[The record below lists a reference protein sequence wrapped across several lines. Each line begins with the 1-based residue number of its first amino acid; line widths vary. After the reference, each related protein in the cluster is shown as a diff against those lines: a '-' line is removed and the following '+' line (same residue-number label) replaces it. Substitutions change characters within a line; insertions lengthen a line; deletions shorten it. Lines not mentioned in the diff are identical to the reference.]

1 MAVSNNDDPSSNGAP
16 RTNLILRGTE
26 CFVHRWTNAV
36 QPKGVAVIYH
46 GFLAHGNYPTVRYV
60 AELLE
65 SANYAVVAVDLPG
78 HGRSGGMRGYVP
90 SEHALV
96 EDGVQIAHY
105 ADNLYENKLPLFL
118 VGSSLGGAIAL
129 SASKKMNMNMNM
141 NMNISANSI
150 SDRLAGVVLLAPM
163 LALNVAEPLRYV
175 LKGLSFLVPTI
186 QLISSSATSSAKQ
199 YRDADKRRECDDDD
213 LTVSGAKLRVASAAA
228 CVNLAAETRASLS
241 DVDIPFLCMV
251 ANEDVVV
258 KNEGSFE
265 LMEKSPSLDK
275 TLKQYDAL
283 HGLFCEPAPLIDQIQ
298 LDLLSWVNHRCK
310 H

>member
-1 MAVSNNDDPSSNGAP
+1 
-16 RTNLILRGTE
+16 
-26 CFVHRWTNAV
+26 
-36 QPKGVAVIYH
+36 
-46 GFLAHGNYPTVRYV
+46 
-60 AELLE
+60 
-65 SANYAVVAVDLPG
+65 
-78 HGRSGGMRGYVP
+78 
-90 SEHALV
+90 
-96 EDGVQIAHY
+96 
-105 ADNLYENKLPLFL
+105 
-118 VGSSLGGAIAL
+118 
-129 SASKKMNMNMNM
+129 
-141 NMNISANSI
+141 
-150 SDRLAGVVLLAPM
+150 M

-310 H
+310 N